1 MHNVG
6 YVLITYGVIDAI
18 CSASFGGFIKY
29 VGRVPIFLGGACL
42 NLICVIVLFVWEP
55 SPDMSYLFFII
66 AGLWGAAD
74 AVWQTQINGKIGVYF
89 RWLLKREPKKA
100 FQIFNSFDF
109 AALYGVLFES
119 DEEAAFSNYRLWESL
134 GFIFAYILQTQVCIY
149 SKLWVIIAVL
159 GVGILGYLAIELAE
173 FNRKKSSSNNT
184 A

>member
-1 MHNVG
+1 MG

-89 RWLLKREPKKA
+89 RCWRESPKKP
-100 FQIFNSFDF
+100 FK
-109 AALYGVLFES
+109 
-119 DEEAAFSNYRLWESL
+119 FSTLL
-134 GFIFAYILQTQVCIY
+134 ILQPYT
-149 SKLWVIIAVL
+149 
-159 GVGILGYLAIELAE
+159 E
-173 FNRKKSSSNNT
+173 FSLRAMKKPPFPTTGSGNPWASFLLTSCRPKCAFIQNCG
-184 A
+184 